1 MNDNIDKYHMHMSA
15 APAGQRVTSLAER
28 YARRTG
34 KTVRNG

>member
-1 MNDNIDKYHMHMSA
+1 MNEYIGKYHVHMSA
-15 APAGQRVTSLAER
+15 APAGQRVHSLAER